1 MLRLEDCSIER
12 LGSAPPSGFDCG
24 DADLNE
30 FLLED
35 ALPHQT
41 DLLTVTYLVKHNE
54 AVVAYF
60 SVLNDKVSVEQFPSK
75 SQFRKLQRLL
85 PHRKRGY
92 KSYPSVKLGR
102 LAVDR
107 SLKGS
112 GLGSQL
118 LNYIKIL
125 FISGNKTGC
134 RFITADAYKHAVDFY
149 AKNGFVPLSE
159 KPEDNQTELMY
170 FDLKPVA
177 EQLSKLSSTEKSM

>member
-1 MLRLEDCSIER
+1 MLRLEDCTVER
-12 LGSAPPSGFDCG
+12 LGSAPPVGFDCG

-41 DLLTVTYLVKHNE
+41 DLLTVTYLVRH
-54 AVVAYF
+54 AGIVAAYF
-60 SVLNDKVSVEQFPSK
+60 SVLNDKVSVEQFPTK

-85 PHRKRGY
+85 HHRKRGY

-102 LAVDR
+102 LAVDK
-107 SLKGS
+107 SLIGS

-118 LNYIKIL
+118 LYYIKVM

-159 KPEDNQTELMY
+159 KPEDSETELMY

-177 EQLSKLSSTEKSM
+177 EQLAQLASADH